1 MRGRQPTPIGNVVA
15 ELMSR
20 KGLGRQRSAEQ
31 RESVWRDVIGADLAE
46 MTRCGEV
53 RRRRLEVV
61 VANSTLMQELTFRKE
76 EIIEALRHQLPE
88 LVVEDIRFRVGSV
101 TKQ

>member
-1 MRGRQPTPIGNVVA
+1 MRSKRPVAIGNIVA

-20 KGLGRQRSAEQ
+20 KGFGRQRSAQQ
-31 RESVWRDVIGADLAE
+31 RETIWQEVVGADLAQ

-61 VANSTLMQELTFRKE
+61 VANSTLMQELAFRKE
-76 EIIEALRHQLPE
+76 EIIEALQHQLPE
-88 LVVEDIRFRVGSV
+88 LVVEDIRFRVGPISR
-101 TKQ
+101 